1 MPSLKTI
8 NVLRYKKKINRPG
21 SKEIILPCLG
31 AEFVRQ
37 TPKTIKFII
46 IIGTARAH
54 SNWALSE
61 SSSILNTLSKDSSSE
76 SFSLKSV
83 VNFLKELTKEFGEA
97 ASKKI
102 FPFKN

>member
-1 MPSLKTI
+1 MPKYAKDLSSDMPSLKII

-37 TPKTIKFII
+37 TPKIIKFII

-76 SFSLKSV
+76 SFSFWVYFYFSCHQ
-83 VNFLKELTKEFGEA
+83 
-97 ASKKI
+97 
-102 FPFKN
+102 